1 MTSPRF
7 SSWRLI
13 VGACCLAAV
22 CSCHKHAST
31 DITEEERETLAQTI
45 KEYNNL
51 GRKCREESKFEKSI
65 DYHKKELE
73 IAERLKD
80 TVSIV
85 QALNQ
90 IGTNFRRLGILDE
103 ASQYHQRALY
113 YANSYSDDT
122 SYVARKNRV
131 TSLNGLGN
139 VFMSLNNDHAADSV
153 LRMALHG
160 ETQLGSALG
169 QAINYA
175 NIGHIMERNGKRDSA
190 WLYYRLSYEKN
201 TEAKSDIGLALCHR
215 HFGNLYEKEG
225 DMDKALDEY
234 TTSMEIMKRTGD
246 QWHWLE
252 SCLELARFNNRKG
265 DLATSKAYLD
275 RASAVAERINSKEHL
290 ADIHKLYYQI
300 FEKEGNYKQALGHF
314 TLSERLKDSLLDM
327 SKLNRIQDMRITL
340 ERDRQKREMDIL
352 RENYEIGRQSK
363 RIANAMLIVLFVLA
377 TVIIAFMWYAIRT
390 RMRKLRMLQNMEDT
404 KQSFFTNITHEF
416 RTPLTVILGLGDQI
430 QKGKPTEIEQIHS
443 SAKMIVRQGNS
454 LLQLINQLLDMS
466 KVRSAVG
473 TPDWHTGNI
482 VSYIQ
487 MIMENYREY
496 AQHKHI
502 ELSYTHQ
509 EQTIEMDFVPNY
521 INKIMSNLIT
531 NAVKYTNNYGKVN
544 VTVESVGNELKIKV
558 FDTGRGISAEAL
570 PHIFEPFYQAADDSL
585 NIGTG
590 IGLSLIKMVVDAME
604 GHVSVE
610 SQLGK
615 GSTFTVM
622 LPLKHG
628 NQPWKAITH
637 LDMSSLFVADDT
649 ELSDSTYSPTDENIK
664 ILIVEDNPEVAHY
677 IGSTLADRFAIYYAK
692 DGAEGVEKAKDL
704 MPDLIITDIMMPV
717 MDGIELCRKVRT
729 SDVLNHI
736 PIIVITAK
744 NTENAHLE
752 GLQAGADAYLV
763 KPFNTDEL
771 NIRVNKL
778 LEQRQLLRRKYASP
792 LADEND
798 GYANLAN
805 ADRDFLNK
813 FVDVVNAQ
821 LTQNRQDVETIASKL
836 NMSRVQLNR
845 KMLAITGCN
854 TTAYITQLR
863 IAKAKRLLDSCA
875 AMPIGEVAMKC
886 GFEDIAY
893 FSRIFKQTTHQTPT
907 QYRKRVK

>member
-1 MTSPRF
+1 MKTRLLST
-7 SSWRLI
+7 WRLMAA
-13 VGACCLAAV
+13 ACCLLAV
-22 CSCHKHAST
+22 CACHKHAGKDLT
-31 DITEEERETLAQTI
+31 QEERETLAQTI

-51 GRKCREESKFEKSI
+51 GKKCREESKFEKSI
-65 DYHKKELE
+65 DYHKKGLE
-73 IAERLKD
+73 IAEKLKD

-113 YANSYSDDT
+113 YANAYSDDT
-122 SYVARKNRV
+122 SFVARKNRV

-139 VFMSLNNDHAADSV
+139 VYMSLNNDQAADSV
-153 LRMALHG
+153 LRMALAG

-175 NIGHIMERNGKRDSA
+175 NIGHIMEKNGKRDSA
-190 WLYYRLSYEKN
+190 WVYYRLSYEKN
-201 TEAKSDIGLALCHR
+201 VEAKSDIGLALCHR

-225 DMDKALDEY
+225 DMDKAMTEY
-234 TTSMEIMKRTGD
+234 TTSMDIMKRTGD

-252 SCLELARFNNRKG
+252 SCIELARFNNRSG
-265 DLATSKAYLD
+265 DMGTSKTYLD
-275 RASAVAERINSKEHL
+275 QASVVAERINSKEHL
-290 ADIHKLYYQI
+290 AEIHKLYYHLY
-300 FEKEGNYKQALGHF
+300 EKQGNYKQALNHF
-314 TLSERLKDSLLDM
+314 TQSARLEDSLLDI
-327 SKLNRIQDMRITL
+327 SKLNRIQDMRISL

-363 RIANAMLIVLFVLA
+363 RIVNAMLIVLFALA

-390 RMRKLRMLQNMEDT
+390 RIRKLRMLQNMEDT

-416 RTPLTVILGLGDQI
+416 RTPLTVILGLGEQI
-430 QKGKPTEIEQIHS
+430 QKGKPTDIEHIHS

-466 KVRSAVG
+466 KVKSAVG

-496 AQHKHI
+496 AQSKHI

-509 EQTIEMDFVPNY
+509 EQNIEMDFVPDY

-531 NAVKYTNNYGKVN
+531 NAVKFTNKYGKVN
-544 VTVESVGNELKIKV
+544 VTVESVGSELKIKV
-558 FDTGRGISAEAL
+558 FDTGKGIPAEAL
-570 PHIFEPFYQAADDSL
+570 PHLFEPFYQAADDSL

-590 IGLSLIKMVVDAME
+590 IGLSLTKMVVDAME
-604 GHVSVE
+604 GRISVE
-610 SQLGK
+610 SQVGK

-628 NQPWKAITH
+628 NQPWKAITNV
-637 LDMSSLFVADDT
+637 DMTSLIVNDDNEPADNKSESADK
-649 ELSDSTYSPTDENIK
+649 DIK
-664 ILIVEDNPEVAHY
+664 ILIVEDNADVADY
-677 IGSTLADRFAIYYAK
+677 IGSTLADQFDIYYAK
-692 DGAEGVEKAKDL
+692 DGAEGLEKAKDL
-704 MPDLIITDIMMPV
+704 MPNLIITDIMMPV
-717 MDGIELCRKVRT
+717 MDGLELCREVRA
-729 SDVLNHI
+729 SDILNHI

-744 NTENAHLE
+744 NSENDHVEVLK
-752 GLQAGADAYLV
+752 AGADAYLV

-771 NIRVNKL
+771 DIRVHKL

-798 GYANLAN
+798 NYANLAN

-813 FVDVVNAQ
+813 FVDVVNQQ

-836 NMSRVQLNR
+836 NMSRSQLNR

-854 TTAYITQLR
+854 TTSYITQLR
-863 IAKAKRLLDSCA
+863 IAKAKRLLDSCP
-875 AMPIGEVAMKC
+875 AMPIGEIAIKC
-886 GFEDIAY
+886 GFEDLAY
-893 FSRIFKQTTHQTPT
+893 FSRIFKQITHQTPS
-907 QYRKRVK
+907 QYKKRIK